1 MQPSKPFL
9 FVLAL
14 SAVGAAIVATT
25 PAPKPAAAQDAMPL
39 STRLTP
45 EMSDYFGLGIAY
57 ERPSMTAMLACAS
70 TPACAHNDSTQL
82 RFLDASGAPA
92 DVYDGQPGSIIEQVR
107 QLASAPKPGVTER
120 RTQMR
125 RYTTDE
131 HARVV
136 MSGTDSI
143 TRVDA
148 GGATH
153 PGTTLTR
160 VHRYTNVQ
168 YLVNDPRFQFP
179 LTGLVVTELTLKG
192 ADGKGAHD
200 IEAMNFDG
208 TNFAHVL
215 TAGALTHRVDLKA
228 KMLETV
234 IPDR

>member
-14 SAVGAAIVATT
+14 TAVGAAIVATT
-25 PAPKPAAAQDAMPL
+25 PAAKPAAAQDAMPL
-39 STRLTP
+39 STHLTE
-45 EMSDYFGLGIAY
+45 EMSDYFGLGVAY
-57 ERPSMTAMLACAS
+57 ERPSLPALVACAAA
-70 TPACAHNDSTQL
+70 PACAANDTTQV
-82 RFLDASGAPA
+82 RVLDADGERLAA
-92 DVYDGQPGSIIEQVR
+92 YDDKPGTVIEQVR
-107 QLASAPKPGVTER
+107 HVQTTPKAGVTEQ
-120 RTQMR
+120 RTLVR

-148 GGATH
+148 GDAGR
-153 PGTTLTR
+153 PGHTLTR
-160 VHRYTNVQ
+160 VHRYANIQ
-168 YLVNDPRFQFP
+168 YLVNDPRFQYP
-179 LTGLVVTELTLKG
+179 LTGLVVTELTLTG
-192 ADGKGAHD
+192 APRPVHD

-228 KMLETV
+228 KLLETQ